1 MNISRFGI
9 GFRFDSIENGD
20 EREHAFNLVFSA
32 IERADVRGLQL
43 FAGHFPVDE
52 SDDKNIFTVA
62 FAGGGIKQ
70 TRSLFEKLNDNPLVS
85 GALAEYRPVVQ
96 TNALRRA
103 EKLAF
108 YGRFDENGTLV
119 FNEKDLTMRLQNG
132 KACQNPL
139 KNITMTLSAQVFE
152 CLLLRTSS
160 RAAWMHREF
169 ARLSKMQRG
178 NAFPDAG

>member
-1 MNISRFGI
+1 M
-9 GFRFDSIENGD
+9 
-20 EREHAFNLVFSA
+20 
-32 IERADVRGLQL
+32 

-119 FNEKDLTMRLQNG
+119 FNEKDLTECGCKKQ
-132 KACQNPL
+132 KS
-139 KNITMTLSAQVFE
+139 LS
-152 CLLLRTSS
+152 
-160 RAAWMHREF
+160 
-169 ARLSKMQRG
+169 
-178 NAFPDAG
+178 